1 MNRDKKKATK
11 QEKNFVDSFFASMHK
26 FSGCA
31 GDGKLTVSTREPYR
45 GS

>member
-1 MNRDKKKATK
+1 MSKDKEKAFK
-11 QEKNFVDSFFASMHK
+11 QGGNVVDRFFVSMHK

-45 GS
+45 ES

>member
-1 MNRDKKKATK
+1 MNRDKEKATK
-11 QEKNFVDSFFASMHK
+11 QGENVVDSFFESMQM

-45 GS
+45 GI